1 MVRPRGRRPAR
12 TPQPTTIRQTTTR
25 RNSRATTTVRPTPTT
40 TPTDHMVER
49 LLDTMYSILRQ
60 RRGAPQWVARVK
72 PIGPH
77 LLLERPSII
86 RPTRVCRTTP
96 TFLVIGD
103 TTPRAAEVDPRVALQ
118 GRLISV
124 ALKILQHKDICQ
136 AVQCQNTGVL
146 YFILS

>member
-25 RNSRATTTVRPTPTT
+25 PSCRATTTVRPTT
-40 TPTDHMVER
+40 TPTGHMVEHR
-49 LLDTMYSILRQ
+49 LGTMYSILRQ
-60 RRGAPQWVARVK
+60 RRGAPQWLARVK

-96 TFLVIGD
+96 TFLVIGAD
-103 TTPRAAEVDPRVALQ
+103 THPGEAEVDPRVAHQ
-118 GRLISV
+118 GRLTHV
-124 ALKILQHKDICQ
+124 ALKNLQHKDNCQ
-136 AVQCQNTGVL
+136 AVQCQNIGVP